1 MMEDND
7 NRMFLLNGK
16 IYPVLDVNNL
26 DDADIMDRLEKVV
39 ERFDGVYIHV
49 NVGRSL
55 PSRMKALYS
64 TNKRAPFL
72 CPHADVVP
80 LLDFLDLAVSSSI
93 FKDMVQ
99 GYVFSNIVPP
109 LFRYEDELD
118 QLGNIIS
125 HACSCPQCESNMVQ
139 VPSAMGLSN
148 LVPLDDGD
156 HAERYDF
163 AQRIWLWATA
173 FDRAR
178 TQLTDA
184 IELRLNSYDRIM
196 QDLSSIDADTY
207 LLFPETEYPDLGLQV
222 NGFDDMALKIYGID
236 DRWLDHFS
244 GIIAAPS
251 FELSWDEEHIMSW
264 NVDEG
269 EKLLRLKY
277 LEEGHKLFIESRLT
291 PEVMSRVLQG

>member
-1 MMEDND
+1 
-7 NRMFLLNGK
+7 MFLQNGK
-16 IYPVLDVNNL
+16 IFPVLDVNSL
-26 DDADIMDRLEKVV
+26 DDADIMDKLERVV

-49 NVGRSL
+49 NVGKSL
-55 PSRMKALYS
+55 PARMRALYS
-64 TNKRAPFL
+64 NNKRAPFL
-72 CPHADVVP
+72 CPQADVTP
-80 LLDFLDLAVSSSI
+80 LLDFLDLAVGSSM
-93 FKDMVQ
+93 FKEMVQ

-109 LFRYEDELD
+109 LFRYEDEPD

-125 HACSCPQCESNMVQ
+125 HACACSNCESNIAP
-139 VPSAMGLSN
+139 VPIAMRSGD
-148 LVPLDDGD
+148 LVPRDGD
-156 HAERYDF
+156 DHTERYDF

-178 TQLTDA
+178 TQLSEA
-184 IELRLNSYDRIM
+184 IEQRMNSYDRIM
-196 QDLSSIDADTY
+196 RELSSMDSETY
-207 LLFPETEYPDLGLQV
+207 LLYPETEYPDLPLQV
-222 NGFDDMALKIYGID
+222 NGFDDLARQTYGID

-244 GIIAAPS
+244 GIIASPL

-277 LEEGHKLFIESRLT
+277 LEEGHKLFIDSRLS